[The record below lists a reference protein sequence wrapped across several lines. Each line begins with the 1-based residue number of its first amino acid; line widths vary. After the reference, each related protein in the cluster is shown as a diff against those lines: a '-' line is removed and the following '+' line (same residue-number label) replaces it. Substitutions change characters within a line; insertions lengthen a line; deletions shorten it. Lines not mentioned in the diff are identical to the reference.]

1 LPLIHFCCRQL
12 ASGAL
17 HCLFEREQEHEHEQE
32 GKERRKGQVKFQ
44 SVPARTGS
52 SVDKQK
58 KTNRSMVDGPTK
70 VPASAFESAT
80 ISAKSFEGELTLRS
94 LR

>member
-1 LPLIHFCCRQL
+1 
-12 ASGAL
+12 
-17 HCLFEREQEHEHEQE
+17 
-32 GKERRKGQVKFQ
+32 
-44 SVPARTGS
+44 VPARTGS